1 MVRDGAPGTAGRVA
15 LSASGPFRG
24 PGRRV
29 GFRAMNPSAA
39 NAAKWVGATVGTIL
53 LALVIYLG
61 AVVQVYLLA
70 WVIEIIGRIT
80 G

>member
-1 MVRDGAPGTAGRVA
+1 
-15 LSASGPFRG
+15 
-24 PGRRV
+24 
-29 GFRAMNPSAA
+29 MNPSAA
-39 NAAKWVGATVGTIL
+39 NAAKWVGATVGTIA

-61 AVVQVYLLA
+61 AVLQVYVLA